1 MADSPTTTEAAPSPA
16 LVKAL
21 RHLLS
26 PLVRLLLSHR
36 ITHRYLAEL
45 LKAVYVET
53 AERDFALDERR
64 QTDSRIS
71 LVTGVH
77 RKDVRR
83 LREEDAAPYTPSAS
97 VSLGGRLV
105 ARWTTDSA
113 FLDRRGRPR
122 RLSRTPSPEGEPG
135 FEELVAAVST
145 DIRARAVL
153 DEWKRLGVVEVDAED
168 RVRLVA
174 DAFVPERGFDEKI
187 HFFGRNLHDHVAVA
201 ANNLT
206 EGGAPKLERSVH
218 YGKLSQE
225 SVAELTELGREMGME
240 VLQKLNRR
248 ARALQRRDES
258 HRDATQRF
266 NFGVYQ
272 LDGPDDSD
280 DA

>member
-1 MADSPTTTEAAPSPA
+1 MADTPETREGAPSPA

-21 RHLLS
+21 RHLLR
-26 PLVRLLLSHR
+26 PLVRLLLTHR
-36 ITHRYLAEL
+36 ITHRYFAEL
-45 LKAVYVET
+45 LKGVYVET
-53 AERDFALDERR
+53 AERDFALDDKR

-83 LREEDAAPYTPSAS
+83 LREEHDGPYTPSAS
-97 VSLGGRLV
+97 VSLGARLV

-113 FLDRRGRPR
+113 FLDREGRPR
-122 RLSRTPSPEGEPG
+122 PLARTTSANSEPG

-153 DEWKRLGVVEVDAED
+153 DEWKRLGVVEVDDED
-168 RVRLVA
+168 RVRLIA
-174 DAFVPERGFDEKI
+174 DAFIPERGFEEKV
-187 HFFGRNLHDHVAVA
+187 HFFGRNLHDHVTVA
-201 ANNLT
+201 SNNLG
-206 EGGAPKLERSVH
+206 EVSAPNLERSVY
-218 YGKLSQE
+218 YGKLSEE
-225 SVAELTELGREMGME
+225 SVTELTELGREMGMD

-248 ARALQRRDES
+248 ARDLQQRDEEGTG
-258 HRDATQRF
+258 ATRRF

-272 LDGPDDSD
+272 LDAPDESD